1 MNMLVAKYTIEKEMK
16 NIESDFQKSKK
27 GENAKR
33 KLPNNN
39 TLKERIS
46 SKRIKSIEEN
56 GKEEKSEEGLMESK
70 KSKDFEIKSSWIE
83 DYKEICNELPFKA
96 PSMSFMEKKMKFP
109 SACLYHNWKKNRY
122 PDILC
127 NEKTRFLFQK
137 QSNPNLVDQEKYIN
151 ANRIEGIYDF
161 NTNFIATQAPLES
174 TFEEFY
180 EMLWQEK
187 TNLIITLANLV
198 EDGKIK
204 MSQFWPSNQ
213 EKMDIANSFSIHL
226 ISESNPTDQICI
238 RKLKVR
244 NHGSNSEREI
254 FQIHYTGW
262 PDCGVPKNVSSLNE
276 IYKYQKLFEGEGKSL
291 GLDGSPI
298 VHCSAGIGRTATY
311 MSFVFGV
318 QRIDSLKKENNF
330 SFEMIDVQSIVKKI
344 RKQRNGSVQNS
355 EQYLFIYRE
364 LNFYIQ
370 SSP

>member
-1 MNMLVAKYTIEKEMK
+1 MNMLVEKYTIEKEMK

-198 EDGKIK
+198 EDGKAK
-204 MSQFWPSNQ
+204 MSQFWPKNKKEMEISYFSVSL
-213 EKMDIANSFSIHL
+213 IA
-226 ISESNPTDQICI
+226 ESNPTDQICI
-238 RKLKVR
+238 RKLKLK
-244 NHGSNSEREI
+244 NYCSNSEREI
-254 FQIHYTGW
+254 FQIHYMGW
-262 PDCGVPKNVSSLNE
+262 PDQGVPKDLSSLNE

-311 MSFVFGV
+311 ISFVFGV

-330 SFEMIDVQSIVKKI
+330 STKKLDVQSIVKKI
-344 RKQRNGSVQNS
+344 RNQRSGSVQTS
-355 EQYLFIYRE
+355 DQYFFIYQT
-364 LNFYIQ
+364 LNQYISQ
-370 SSP
+370 NN